1 MNVNMQVTTPDVQN
15 YADMTTGFRNGSAV
29 GNSGFADLLIKT
41 GKSDDKLMNADSS
54 AKSRISNHMT
64 SVTSRQQRSSR
75 LSGTDRASG
84 RNRSAETAK
93 TDSTVS
99 WGQQST
105 DAAVISASMQTQAD
119 VRQHE
124 KADAAG
130 KAVQQVDAT
139 GSTASVQA
147 AETTDPSQEMQTSQ
161 QTADM
166 QMAGMQDAQADP
178 SQDVQSAQQ
187 MQLTQAAQQMS
198 QTADRQMMQGAAEA
212 ADPTQEMQSATQMQ
226 AAEMQNVQQ
235 TQGTQQLTQ
244 TADRQMMQGAAEA
257 ADPAQEMQS
266 ATQMQ
271 AAEMQ
276 NVQQTQGTQPADM
289 QLMQGTADAAEDPSQ
304 EMQSTAQTHAAQMQ
318 NMQQTQSTQQL
329 SKTTDRQ
336 MMQGAAEAVAD
347 PSQEMQSTAQTHAA
361 QMQNM
366 QQTQSTWQLSETTD
380 RQMMQ
385 GTAEAAADPSQ
396 EMQNTVLQMQTS
408 QQMQDAQQLSQ
419 TADAQNAAT
428 ADLAQ
433 GTQSTQQLQAAQTQ
447 TAGTQQTP
455 SAQQNSIR
463 QYDVSEAQMTDAAAA
478 ENVAKTAQPEKKESF
493 RSGTEEQDAD
503 SSAAFGK
510 KTASEEPEI
519 VNAAEAQLR
528 SDSLFAKDMSAAGST
543 QTAEVSTTREAMTED
558 IADYLAAHFP
568 QKNGTFQIEL
578 NPQNLGRVMIR
589 VVYETGRAVVSI
601 AASQADTM
609 RMLSQNAQQMG
620 NILRD
625 ATGEETTVVVPETS
639 AQNQQDNATN
649 TEARS
654 QNRREADESPDH
666 DKNRRSQSDEFLN
679 RMRLGIV

>member
-235 TQGTQQLTQ
+235 TQGTQ
-244 TADRQMMQGAAEA
+244 
-257 ADPAQEMQS
+257 
-266 ATQMQ
+266 
-271 AAEMQ
+271 
-276 NVQQTQGTQPADM
+276 PADM

-336 MMQGAAEAVAD
+336 MMQGAAEAV
-347 PSQEMQSTAQTHAA
+347 
-361 QMQNM
+361 
-366 QQTQSTWQLSETTD
+366 
-380 RQMMQ
+380 
-385 GTAEAAADPSQ
+385 ADPSQ

>member
-212 ADPTQEMQSATQMQ
+212 ADPT
-226 AAEMQNVQQ
+226 
-235 TQGTQQLTQ
+235 
-244 TADRQMMQGAAEA
+244 
-257 ADPAQEMQS
+257 QEMQS

>member
-212 ADPTQEMQSATQMQ
+212 ADP
-226 AAEMQNVQQ
+226 
-235 TQGTQQLTQ
+235 
-244 TADRQMMQGAAEA
+244 
-257 ADPAQEMQS
+257 AQEMQS

-289 QLMQGTADAAEDPSQ
+289 QLMQGTADAAE
-304 EMQSTAQTHAAQMQ
+304 
-318 NMQQTQSTQQL
+318 
-329 SKTTDRQ
+329 
-336 MMQGAAEAVAD
+336 D

>member
-1 MNVNMQVTTPDVQN
+1 MNVNMQVTMPDVQN

-54 AKSRISNHMT
+54 AKSRISDHMT

-124 KADAAG
+124 KADAAR

-147 AETTDPSQEMQTSQ
+147 AEMTDPSQEMQTSQ

-235 TQGTQQLTQ
+235 TQGTQ
-244 TADRQMMQGAAEA
+244 
-257 ADPAQEMQS
+257 
-266 ATQMQ
+266 
-271 AAEMQ
+271 
-276 NVQQTQGTQPADM
+276 PADM

-318 NMQQTQSTQQL
+318 NMQQTQST
-329 SKTTDRQ
+329 R
-336 MMQGAAEAVAD
+336 
-347 PSQEMQSTAQTHAA
+347 
-361 QMQNM
+361 
-366 QQTQSTWQLSETTD
+366 QLSETTD

-385 GTAEAAADPSQ
+385 GAAEAAADPSQ
-396 EMQNTVLQMQTS
+396 EMQNTVQTQAVQMQTS

-528 SDSLFAKDMSAAGST
+528 SNSLFAKDMSAAGST
-543 QTAEVSTTREAMTED
+543 QTAEVSTTRAAMTED

>member
-41 GKSDDKLMNADSS
+41 GKSDDKLMNADFS
-54 AKSRISNHMT
+54 AKSRISDHMT

-139 GSTASVQA
+139 GSTSSVQA

-212 ADPTQEMQSATQMQ
+212 ADP
-226 AAEMQNVQQ
+226 
-235 TQGTQQLTQ
+235 
-244 TADRQMMQGAAEA
+244 
-257 ADPAQEMQS
+257 AQEMQS

-276 NVQQTQGTQPADM
+276 NVQQTQCTQPADM
-289 QLMQGTADAAEDPSQ
+289 QLMQGTADAAADPSQ

-329 SKTTDRQ
+329 S
-336 MMQGAAEAVAD
+336 
-347 PSQEMQSTAQTHAA
+347 
-361 QMQNM
+361 
-366 QQTQSTWQLSETTD
+366 ETTD

-396 EMQNTVLQMQTS
+396 EMQSTAQTQAAEMQNVQQVMQGTAEAAADPSQEMQNTVQTQAVQMQTS

-528 SDSLFAKDMSAAGST
+528 SNSLFAKDMSAAGST
-543 QTAEVSTTREAMTED
+543 QTAEVSTTRAAMTED

>member
-235 TQGTQQLTQ
+235 TQGTQ
-244 TADRQMMQGAAEA
+244 
-257 ADPAQEMQS
+257 
-266 ATQMQ
+266 
-271 AAEMQ
+271 
-276 NVQQTQGTQPADM
+276 PADM
-289 QLMQGTADAAEDPSQ
+289 QLMQGTADAAE
-304 EMQSTAQTHAAQMQ
+304 
-318 NMQQTQSTQQL
+318 
-329 SKTTDRQ
+329 
-336 MMQGAAEAVAD
+336 D

>member
-1 MNVNMQVTTPDVQN
+1 MNVNMQVTMPDVQN

-41 GKSDDKLMNADSS
+41 GKSDDKLMNADFSV
-54 AKSRISNHMT
+54 KSRTSDDMT
-64 SVTSRQQRSSR
+64 SVTTRQQRSSR
-75 LSGTDRASG
+75 LSGTDRTSG

-235 TQGTQQLTQ
+235 TQGTQ
-244 TADRQMMQGAAEA
+244 
-257 ADPAQEMQS
+257 
-266 ATQMQ
+266 
-271 AAEMQ
+271 
-276 NVQQTQGTQPADM
+276 PADM

-329 SKTTDRQ
+329 S
-336 MMQGAAEAVAD
+336 
-347 PSQEMQSTAQTHAA
+347 
-361 QMQNM
+361 
-366 QQTQSTWQLSETTD
+366 ETTD

-396 EMQNTVLQMQTS
+396 EMQSTAQTQAAEMQNVQQVMQGTAEAAADPSQEMQNTVQTQAVQMQTS
-408 QQMQDAQQLSQ
+408 QQMRDAQQLSQ

-447 TAGTQQTP
+447 TAGIQQTL

>member
-235 TQGTQQLTQ
+235 TQGTQ
-244 TADRQMMQGAAEA
+244 
-257 ADPAQEMQS
+257 
-266 ATQMQ
+266 
-271 AAEMQ
+271 
-276 NVQQTQGTQPADM
+276 PADM

-318 NMQQTQSTQQL
+318 NMQQTQSTRQL
-329 SKTTDRQ
+329 S
-336 MMQGAAEAVAD
+336 G
-347 PSQEMQSTAQTHAA
+347 
-361 QMQNM
+361 
-366 QQTQSTWQLSETTD
+366 TTD

>member
-54 AKSRISNHMT
+54 AKSRISDHMT

-75 LSGTDRASG
+75 LSGTDRTSG

-235 TQGTQQLTQ
+235 TQGTQ
-244 TADRQMMQGAAEA
+244 
-257 ADPAQEMQS
+257 
-266 ATQMQ
+266 
-271 AAEMQ
+271 
-276 NVQQTQGTQPADM
+276 PADM

-318 NMQQTQSTQQL
+318 NMQQTQST
-329 SKTTDRQ
+329 R
-336 MMQGAAEAVAD
+336 
-347 PSQEMQSTAQTHAA
+347 
-361 QMQNM
+361 
-366 QQTQSTWQLSETTD
+366 QLSETTD

-396 EMQNTVLQMQTS
+396 EMQNTVQTQAVQMQTS
-408 QQMQDAQQLSQ
+408 QQMRDAQQLSQ

-447 TAGTQQTP
+447 TAGIQQTL

>member
-212 ADPTQEMQSATQMQ
+212 ADP
-226 AAEMQNVQQ
+226 
-235 TQGTQQLTQ
+235 
-244 TADRQMMQGAAEA
+244 
-257 ADPAQEMQS
+257 AQEMQS

-336 MMQGAAEAVAD
+336 MMQG
-347 PSQEMQSTAQTHAA
+347 
-361 QMQNM
+361 
-366 QQTQSTWQLSETTD
+366 
-380 RQMMQ
+380 
-385 GTAEAAADPSQ
+385 TAEAAADPSQ

-447 TAGTQQTP
+447 TAGIQQTL

-654 QNRREADESPDH
+654 QNRREADESPNH

>member
-124 KADAAG
+124 KADTAG

-161 QTADM
+161 

-235 TQGTQQLTQ
+235 TQGTQ
-244 TADRQMMQGAAEA
+244 
-257 ADPAQEMQS
+257 
-266 ATQMQ
+266 
-271 AAEMQ
+271 
-276 NVQQTQGTQPADM
+276 PADM
-289 QLMQGTADAAEDPSQ
+289 QLMQGTADAA
-304 EMQSTAQTHAAQMQ
+304 
-318 NMQQTQSTQQL
+318 
-329 SKTTDRQ
+329 
-336 MMQGAAEAVAD
+336 AD

-366 QQTQSTWQLSETTD
+366 QQTQSTRQLSGTTD

-396 EMQNTVLQMQTS
+396 EMQSTAQTQAAEMQNVQQVMQGTAEAAADPSQELQNTVQTQAVQMQTS
-408 QQMQDAQQLSQ
+408 QQMRDAQQLSQ

-625 ATGEETTVVVPETS
+625 ATGEETTVVVPETA

>member
-235 TQGTQQLTQ
+235 TQGTQ
-244 TADRQMMQGAAEA
+244 
-257 ADPAQEMQS
+257 
-266 ATQMQ
+266 
-271 AAEMQ
+271 
-276 NVQQTQGTQPADM
+276 PADM

-318 NMQQTQSTQQL
+318 NMQQTQSTRQL
-329 SKTTDRQ
+329 SETTDRQ
-336 MMQGAAEAVAD
+336 MMQGAAEAAAD
-347 PSQEMQSTAQTHAA
+347 PSQEMQSTAQTQAA
-361 QMQNM
+361 EMQNV
-366 QQTQSTWQLSETTD
+366 QQV
-380 RQMMQ
+380 MQ

-396 EMQNTVLQMQTS
+396 EMQNTVQTQAVQMQTS
-408 QQMQDAQQLSQ
+408 QQMRDAQQLSQ

-447 TAGTQQTP
+447 TAGIQQTL